1 MAKSRQRKIDADRS
15 ANRIGRHHEHLAH
28 ERTDT
33 QDMREVFISYSHLD
47 NQHNPEITHEVTRA
61 IDHFLAVY
69 SHVCDVPESG
79 TDNDLFF
86 MDQTAIE
93 PGRLISETVRAAI
106 EDCSVML
113 AFISPRYFSSYY
125 CFQEWKEFKRSQA
138 AEPSGRAP
146 KLLIPVEVK
155 PVVPDRIAP
164 IDEVS
169 PRWIA
174 ELVGSE
180 GLKYSTSSKV
190 LLDKDT
196 TRLAERLQIL
206 DGVIQGQILKRRG
219 SSGGRRAA
227 FNILALRNKI
237 ERDSLKTRALQDE
250 LRERTDKLKYD
261 KLDAVCVIYAGGT
274 VGMVHQKSSDVTHA
288 DFEMAC
294 TVEAIVQPMWQRLS
308 VLPFNIHFFSLQRP
322 IDSSNVTAEDWVNL
336 ANLVQEQMSTYQGFV
351 ILHGTNTLA
360 YSASALSFLLSD
372 TITKPVVLTGAE
384 VPISV
389 QNTDA
394 IHNVENAIRAS
405 AWQSYN
411 GPMRVPEVCVYWNNQ
426 LYRGN
431 RVTKK
436 YASDRAEGF
445 HTPNMPVPLATLTN
459 ERLNVNHGH
468 IMVRPDSNVIPSMP
482 RQVVNLADAKVG
494 LMFIHPEL
502 EMSDLET
509 KYPDSLDGLILL
521 SYGPGNVPED
531 PRFITMIERLVGN
544 GTIVANVTQ
553 CPFGRVE
560 LKLFETSAI
569 LFDLGVIDAYDMTLE
584 AAYTKLLWVIARRDN
599 RKQPGVQRSIKRAFQ
614 RNIAGEMSASI
625 DEASFGGSDTFDKSA
640 SGAFLVSD
648 VRRLE
653 KFVDRYDIA
662 EVFIRLE
669 GVRFA
674 GGVDSGRIKIL
685 FGKPVEQYGDQAEEA
700 NLLADFSKKL
710 TTSEE
715 AAGCFDKNLE
725 VTHAF
730 RKWFNNDEFQL
741 SIGVD
746 GMPSLE
752 FSSLR
757 LVIYTKT
764 GRFE

>member
-1 MAKSRQRKIDADRS
+1 
-15 ANRIGRHHEHLAH
+15 
-28 ERTDT
+28 
-33 QDMREVFISYSHLD
+33 MREIFVSYSHLD
-47 NQHNPEITHEVTRA
+47 NQPNPHITHEVTRA
-61 IDHFLAVY
+61 VDHFLAVY
-69 SHVCDVPESG
+69 SHVCDVPTDG
-79 TDNDLFF
+79 TENDLFF
-86 MDQTAIE
+86 IDQTAIE
-93 PGRLISETVRAAI
+93 PGQLISEAVRTAI
-106 EDCSVML
+106 EECSVML

-125 CFQEWKEFKRSQA
+125 CFQEWKEFRRSQA
-138 AEPSGRAP
+138 AEPSGRAL
-146 KLLIPVEVK
+146 KLIIPVEVR
-155 PVVPDRIAP
+155 PVVPDRISP
-164 IDEVS
+164 VDELT
-169 PRWIA
+169 PQWIA
-174 ELVGSE
+174 ELVGPE
-180 GLKYSTSSKV
+180 GLKHSVTSEV
-190 LLDKDT
+190 LLDRNT
-196 TRLAERLQIL
+196 TRLAEQLQIL
-206 DGVIQGQILKRRG
+206 DSVIQGQILKRRG

-227 FNILALRNKI
+227 FNILTLRNKI

-250 LRERTDKLKYD
+250 LRERADKLKYD
-261 KLDAVCVIYAGGT
+261 KLNPVCVIYAGGT
-274 VGMVHQKSSDVTHA
+274 VGMVHQKNSDAIHA
-288 DFEMAC
+288 DYEMAS
-294 TVEAIVQPMWQRLS
+294 TADVIVQYMRPKLS
-308 VLPFNIHFFSLQRP
+308 TLPFDIHFFSLQKP

-336 ANLVQEQMSTYQGFV
+336 ANLVQEQMAAYQGFV

-384 VPISV
+384 VPMSV

-394 IHNVENAIRAS
+394 IHNVENAIRAA

-411 GPMRVPEVCVYWNNQ
+411 GPMRVPEVCVYWNNH

-431 RVTKK
+431 RATKK
-436 YASDRAEGF
+436 CASDRAEGF

-468 IMVRPDSNVIPSMP
+468 IMVRPEADVMSSASP
-482 RQVVNLADAKVG
+482 RQVVNLADARVG
-494 LMFIHPEL
+494 LMFIHPEM
-502 EMSDLET
+502 EMSDLEA
-509 KYPDSLDGLILL
+509 KYPNSLDGLVLL

-531 PRFITMIERLVGN
+531 PRFVSMIERLVRN

-584 AAYTKLLWVIARRDN
+584 AAYTKLLWAIARRDN
-599 RKQPGVQRSIKRAFQ
+599 RKQPGVQRSIKRTFQ
-614 RNIAGEMSASI
+614 RNISGEMSASI

-674 GGVDSGRIKIL
+674 GGAESGRIKIL
-685 FGKPVEQYGDQAEEA
+685 FGKPAELPDGRTEEV
-700 NLLADFSKKL
+700 NLLADFSKRL
-710 TTSEE
+710 TVSE
-715 AAGCFDKNLE
+715 AASGCFDKNLE

-746 GMPSLE
+746 GMPSLT

-757 LVIYTKT
+757 LVLYTKN

>member
-1 MAKSRQRKIDADRS
+1 MTVL
-15 ANRIGRHHEHLAH
+15 ANIANTWITNILITKGSGA
-28 ERTDT
+28 
-33 QDMREVFISYSHLD
+33 QDMREIFISYSHLD
-47 NQHNPEITHEVTRA
+47 NQPNPHITHEVTRA
-61 IDHFLAVY
+61 VDHFLAVY
-69 SHVCDVPESG
+69 SHVCDVPTGG
-79 TDNDLFF
+79 TENELFF
-86 MDQTAIE
+86 LDQTEIEPGQFISETIRTAIE
-93 PGRLISETVRAAI
+93 E
-106 EDCSVML
+106 CSVML
-113 AFISPRYFSSYY
+113 AFVSPRYFSSYN

-138 AEPSGRAP
+138 VEPSGRAP

-164 IDEVS
+164 VDELT
-169 PRWIA
+169 PQWIA
-174 ELVGSE
+174 ELVGPD
-180 GLKYSTSSKV
+180 GLKCSVTSKI
-190 LLDKDT
+190 LLDRDT
-196 TRLAERLQIL
+196 TRLAEQLQVL
-206 DGVIQGQILKRRG
+206 DSVIQGQILRRRG

-227 FNILALRNKI
+227 FNILTLRNKI

-250 LRERTDKLKYD
+250 LRDRAGKLKYD
-261 KLDAVCVIYAGGT
+261 KLDPVCVIYAGGT
-274 VGMVHQKSSDVTHA
+274 VGMVHQKSSDVIHA
-288 DFEMAC
+288 DYEMAS
-294 TVEAIVQPMWQRLS
+294 TVDAIVQYMRPKIS
-308 VLPFNIHFFSLQRP
+308 ALPFNIHFFSLQRP

-336 ANLVQEQMSTYQGFV
+336 ANLVQEQMAAYQGFV

-384 VPISV
+384 VPMSV

-394 IHNVENAIRAS
+394 IHNVENAIRAT

-431 RVTKK
+431 RVAKK

-445 HTPNMPVPLATLTN
+445 HTPNMPVPLATLAN
-459 ERLNVNHGH
+459 EKLNVNHGH
-468 IMVRPDSNVIPSMP
+468 IMVRSESNVASLASP
-482 RQVVNLADAKVG
+482 RQVVNLADARVG
-494 LMFIHPEL
+494 LMFIHPEM
-502 EMSDLET
+502 EMSDLEA
-509 KYPDSLDGLILL
+509 KYPNSLDGLILL

-531 PRFITMIERLVGN
+531 PRFISMIERLIHN

-584 AAYTKLLWVIARRDN
+584 AAYTKLLWAIARRDN

-614 RNIAGEMSASI
+614 RNVSGEMSASI
-625 DEASFGGSDTFDKSA
+625 DEASFGGSDTFDKA
-640 SGAFLVSD
+640 VSGGFLVSD

-674 GGVDSGRIKIL
+674 EGTDSGRVIIL
-685 FGKPVEQYGDQAEEA
+685 FGKPTERHDNRLEEV

-710 TTSEE
+710 TVSE
-715 AAGCFDKNLE
+715 AAVGYFDKNLE

-746 GMPSLE
+746 GMPSLT

-757 LVIYTKT
+757 LVLYTKI

>member
-1 MAKSRQRKIDADRS
+1 M
-15 ANRIGRHHEHLAH
+15 HEIFVSYAH
-28 ERTDT
+28 
-33 QDMREVFISYSHLD
+33 FD
-47 NQHNPEITHEVTRA
+47 NQPNPEITHKVTRA
-61 IDHFLAVY
+61 VDHFLAVY
-69 SHVCDVPESG
+69 SHVCDVPTYG
-79 TDNDLFF
+79 ADDGLFF
-86 MDQTAIE
+86 VDQTAID
-93 PGRLISETVRAAI
+93 PGQIISETVRTAI
-106 EDCSVML
+106 EECSIML
-113 AFISPRYFSSYY
+113 AFISPRYFSSHY
-125 CFQEWKEFKRSQA
+125 CFQEWKEFKRAQA
-138 AEPSGRAP
+138 VEPSERAP

-155 PVVPDRIAP
+155 PVIPDRIAP
-164 IDEVS
+164 IDELS
-169 PRWIA
+169 PQWIA
-174 ELVGSE
+174 ELVGAE
-180 GLKYSTSSKV
+180 GLKHSVTSDI

-196 TRLAERLQIL
+196 TRLAEQLQTL
-206 DGVIQGQILKRRG
+206 DSVIQGQILKRRG

-250 LRERTDKLKYD
+250 LRERADNLKYD
-261 KLDAVCVIYAGGT
+261 KLDPVCVIYAGGT
-274 VGMVHQKSSDVTHA
+274 VGMVHQKSSDVIHA
-288 DFEMAC
+288 DFEMAS
-294 TVEAIVQPMWQRLS
+294 TSDAIVQPMWQRLS
-308 VLPFNIHFFSLQRP
+308 ALPFNIYFFSLQKP

-336 ANLVQEQMSTYQGFV
+336 ANVIQEQMTAYQGFV

-411 GPMRVPEVCVYWNNQ
+411 GPMRVPEVCVYWNNH

-431 RVTKK
+431 RVAKK

-445 HTPNMPVPLATLTN
+445 HTPNMPVPLATLAN

-468 IMVRPDSNVIPSMP
+468 IMVRPDSGVAPSVSS
-482 RQVVNLADAKVG
+482 RQVVNLTDARVG
-494 LMFIHPEL
+494 LMFIHPQMEI
-502 EMSDLET
+502 SDLDV
-509 KYPDSLDGLILL
+509 KYPNSLDGLVLL

-531 PRFITMIERLVGN
+531 PRFISTIERLIHN

-584 AAYTKLLWVIARRDN
+584 AAYTKLLWAIARRDN

-640 SGAFLVSD
+640 SSVFFVSD

-669 GVRFA
+669 GVCFA
-674 GGVDSGRIKIL
+674 DNTDSGRVRIL
-685 FGKPVEQYGDQAEEA
+685 FGKPTERHEGEAEEV

-710 TTSEE
+710 TASE
-715 AAGCFDKNLE
+715 AAVGCFDKNLE

-746 GMPSLE
+746 GMPSLK
-752 FSSLR
+752 FSSFR

>member
-1 MAKSRQRKIDADRS
+1 VSDAIVNTWLVKGS
-15 ANRIGRHHEHLAH
+15 VA
-28 ERTDT
+28 
-33 QDMREVFISYSHLD
+33 QDMREIFISYSHLD
-47 NQHNPEITHEVTRA
+47 NQPNPHITHEVTRA
-61 IDHFLAVY
+61 VDHFLAVY
-69 SHVCDVPESG
+69 SHVCDVPIDG
-79 TDNDLFF
+79 TENDLFF
-86 MDQTAIE
+86 LDQTEIE
-93 PGRLISETVRAAI
+93 PGQLISETLRIAI
-106 EDCSVML
+106 EECSVML
-113 AFISPRYFSSYY
+113 AFVSPRYFSSYH

-138 AEPSGRAP
+138 VEPSERAP

-155 PVVPDRIAP
+155 PVIPDRIAP
-164 IDEVS
+164 VDELT
-169 PRWIA
+169 PQWIA
-174 ELVGSE
+174 ELVGPE
-180 GLKYSTSSKV
+180 GLKCSVTSKI
-190 LLDKDT
+190 LLDRDT
-196 TRLAERLQIL
+196 TRLAEQLQNL
-206 DGVIQGQILKRRG
+206 DSVIQGQILRRRG

-227 FNILALRNKI
+227 FNILTLRNKI

-250 LRERTDKLKYD
+250 LRERADKLKYD
-261 KLDAVCVIYAGGT
+261 KLDPVCVIYAGGT
-274 VGMVHQKSSDVTHA
+274 VGMVHQKSSDVIHA
-288 DFEMAC
+288 DYEMAS
-294 TVEAIVQPMWQRLS
+294 TVDAIVQYMRPKLS

-336 ANLVQEQMSTYQGFV
+336 ANLVREQMAAYQGFV

-384 VPISV
+384 IPMSV

-394 IHNVENAIRAS
+394 IHNVENAIRAT

-431 RVTKK
+431 RVAKK

-445 HTPNMPVPLATLTN
+445 HTPNMPVPLATLAN
-459 ERLNVNHGH
+459 EKLNVNHGH
-468 IMVRPDSNVIPSMP
+468 IIVRPESDVTPSVSP
-482 RQVVNLADAKVG
+482 RQVVNLADARVG
-494 LMFIHPEL
+494 LMFIHPEM
-502 EMSDLET
+502 EMSDLEA
-509 KYPDSLDGLILL
+509 KYPNSLDGLILL

-531 PRFITMIERLVGN
+531 PRFISMIDRLIRN

-584 AAYTKLLWVIARRDN
+584 AAYTKLLWAIARRDN

-614 RNIAGEMSASI
+614 RNVAGEMSASI
-625 DEASFGGSDTFDKSA
+625 DEASFGSSDTFDKA
-640 SGAFLVSD
+640 VSGGFLVSD

-669 GVRFA
+669 GVRFV
-674 GGVDSGRIKIL
+674 GGTESGRVRIL
-685 FGKPVEQYGDQAEEA
+685 FGKPTERHDSQSEEV
-700 NLLADFSKKL
+700 NMLADFSKRL
-710 TTSEE
+710 TASEV
-715 AAGCFDKNLE
+715 AVGCFDKNLE

-746 GMPSLE
+746 GMPSLT

-757 LVIYTKT
+757 LVLYTKI
-764 GRFE
+764 GRSE